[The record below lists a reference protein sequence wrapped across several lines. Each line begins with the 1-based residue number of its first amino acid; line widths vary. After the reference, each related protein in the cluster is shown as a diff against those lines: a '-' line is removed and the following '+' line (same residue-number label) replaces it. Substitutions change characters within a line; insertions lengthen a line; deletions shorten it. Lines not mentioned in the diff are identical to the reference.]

1 MKNGK
6 EQLVC
11 CSMKKV
17 YITSTSCLSSV
28 GADKQLTWQGLQEG
42 QSGIK
47 KVRQLGF
54 IEDIYA
60 GKIADEVIDSQWNKL
75 NISGVFTRLE
85 KMLIIALK
93 PLIDQNKPTDTS
105 QLILATT
112 KGNIN
117 DLANTGAKGADI
129 NDMIQRIAD
138 LFGFKTTP
146 IVVCNACVS
155 GILAVSVGKRMIQM
169 GVCEDAYVIA
179 GDELTPFV
187 VSGFNSFQAM
197 SDEPCKPFDANRK
210 GVTLGEATAAV
221 HLSADRLERDTVFE
235 VIGEASIADANHI
248 SGPSRTGEGL
258 YQSIQGALREAGITA
273 KQVDL
278 VSAHGTATNYNDEM
292 ESIAFDRCELA
303 SIPTHS
309 LKGYFGH
316 TLGAAGLLELVV
328 VIESMLHNQLV
339 VSKGYEVLGVSRPL
353 NIITT
358 SSELPLNI
366 ALKTASGFG
375 GSNTALLIAKR
386 N

>member
-1 MKNGK
+1 
-6 EQLVC
+6 
-11 CSMKKV
+11 MKKV

-28 GADKQLTWQGLQEG
+28 GADKQLTWQGIQEG

-47 KVRQLGF
+47 KVKQLGF

-60 GKIADEVIDSQWNKL
+60 GQIEDASIEVQWSKL
-75 NISGVFTRLE
+75 NIPGVYTRLE
-85 KMLIIALK
+85 KMLILALK
-93 PLIDQNKPTDTS
+93 PIVDQKKPSAKS

-112 KGNIN
+112 KGNIS
-117 DLANTGAKGADI
+117 DLANTGATGADI
-129 NDMIQRIAD
+129 NVMIQRIAD
-138 LFGFKTTP
+138 LFGFSTQP

-169 GVCEDAYVIA
+169 GTCDDAYILA

-197 SDEPCKPFDANRK
+197 SDEPCRPFDVNRK

-221 HLSADRLERDTVFE
+221 LLASDCVADSPVFE

-258 YQSIQGALREAGITA
+258 YLSIQGALREAGITA
-273 KQVDL
+273 EQVDL

-292 ESIAFDRCELA
+292 ESIAFDRCALA
-303 SIPTHS
+303 TTPTHS

-316 TLGAAGLLELVV
+316 TLGAAGLLELVMV
-328 VIESMLHNQLV
+328 VESMLHNQLV
-339 VSKGYEVLGVSRPL
+339 VSKGYEVSGVSRAL
-353 NIITT
+353 NMITT
-358 SSELPLNI
+358 KCTQSLHI

>member
-1 MKNGK
+1 
-6 EQLVC
+6 
-11 CSMKKV
+11 MKKV

-28 GADKQLTWQGLQEG
+28 GADKQLTWQGIQEG
-42 QSGIK
+42 RSGIK
-47 KVRQLGF
+47 KVKQLGF

-60 GKIADEVIDSQWNKL
+60 GQIEDTSIEVQWSKL
-75 NISGVFTRLE
+75 NISGVYTRLE
-85 KMLIIALK
+85 KMLILALK
-93 PLIDQNKPTDTS
+93 PIVDQKKPSAKS

-112 KGNIN
+112 KGNIS
-117 DLANTGAKGADI
+117 DLAHTGATGADI
-129 NDMIQRIAD
+129 NVMIQRIAD
-138 LFGFKTTP
+138 LFGFSTLP

-169 GVCEDAYVIA
+169 GECEDAYILA

-197 SDEPCKPFDANRK
+197 SDEPCRPFDINRK
-210 GVTLGEATAAV
+210 GVTLGEATAAI
-221 HLSADRLERDTVFE
+221 HLSSEHKEHTVAFE

-258 YQSIQGALREAGITA
+258 YLSIQGALREAGITA
-273 KQVDL
+273 EQVDL

-292 ESIAFDRCELA
+292 ESIAFDRCALA
-303 SIPTHS
+303 TTPIHS

-316 TLGAAGLLELVV
+316 TLGAAGLLELVM

-339 VSKGYEVLGVSRPL
+339 VSRGYEVSGVSRVL
-353 NIITT
+353 NMITT
-358 SSELPLNI
+358 KSTLPLNI

>member
-1 MKNGK
+1 
-6 EQLVC
+6 
-11 CSMKKV
+11 MKKV

-28 GADKQLTWQGLQEG
+28 GADKHLTWQGIKEG
-42 QSGIK
+42 RTGIR
-47 KVRQLGF
+47 KVKQLGF

-60 GKIADEVIDSQWNKL
+60 GQIADDVIAEQWNTL
-75 NISGVFTRLE
+75 NISGNYTRLE
-85 KMLIIALK
+85 QMLIIALK
-93 PLIDQNKPTDTS
+93 PLIDHKLPTPTS

-112 KGNIN
+112 KGNIA
-117 DLANTGAKGADI
+117 DIAQSGAEGADI
-129 NDMIQRIAD
+129 NVMIQRIAD
-138 LFGFKTTP
+138 LFGFSTKP
-146 IVVCNACVS
+146 VVVCNACVS

-169 GVCEDAYVIA
+169 GRCEDAYILA

-197 SDEPCKPFDANRK
+197 SDEPCRPFDASRK

-221 HLSADRLERDTVFE
+221 LLSADRSLDTTVFE

-258 YQSIQGALREAGITA
+258 YQSIQGALREAGISA
-273 KQVDL
+273 DLVDL

-292 ESIAFDRCELA
+292 ESIAFERSGLA
-303 SIPTHS
+303 SKYTHS

-316 TLGAAGLLELVV
+316 TLGAAGLLELVLV
-328 VIESMLHNQLV
+328 TESMLHEQLII
-339 VSKGYEVLGVSRPL
+339 SKGFELSGVSRDL
-353 NIITT
+353 NIITEN
-358 SSELPLNI
+358 SIVPLNI

-386 N
+386 Q